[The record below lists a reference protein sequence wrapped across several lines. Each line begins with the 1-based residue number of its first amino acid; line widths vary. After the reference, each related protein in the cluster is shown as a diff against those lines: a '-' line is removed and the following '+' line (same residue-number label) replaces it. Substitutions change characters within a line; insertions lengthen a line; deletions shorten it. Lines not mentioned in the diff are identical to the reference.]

1 MSNAYWERRTG
12 LDNLYA
18 DTLRN
23 MAAKL
28 GCTNPRIMNKGQLAD
43 FIIRTESGYDDIK
56 YVNDCIFA
64 GKRGEGRRL
73 HLG

>member
-1 MSNAYWERRTG
+1 MISAYWERRIG

-28 GCTNPRIMNKGQLAD
+28 GATTVRNMNKGQLAD
-43 FIIRTESGYDDIK
+43 FIIRTESGYDQIK

-73 HLG
+73 YLG